1 VHINLATS
9 YRGTFNTR
17 ELPPVRVI
25 LRIGYSDQIPTID
38 PGRKVAVVIG
48 AHKTFSKAETDALEL
63 FINAHNAV
71 VLCDHTSSY
80 KGKGRLLTAL
90 ACSQCIPTKVHFA
103 VLKPDLIIHLGEV
116 SGDYATHGFLVGS
129 GAKVWRVSEDGEVR
143 DTFKRLEYVFEMREL
158 DFFRKI
164 SNDLRSRDN
173 TYLPAWQEYAQ
184 SVTGMIPDLPF
195 SNTWIARELSRSLPQ
210 DVTVH
215 FGILNSLRN
224 WNFFE
229 LDKSIQTASNVGGF
243 GIDGCVSTLIGASLA
258 NKNRLY
264 FGIVGDLAFF
274 YDLNSVGN
282 RHLGSNVRILLINN
296 GCGAEFKLHH
306 HIGAQFGKQTGDY
319 IAAAGHYGNKS
330 PTLVKHIA
338 QDLGFKYVC
347 ARDKGEFQQTFQE
360 FTTARTQDKPIL
372 FECFT
377 NASDDS
383 DALETLEKLDTT
395 VSSKSM
401 VASIAS
407 RVLPQGVKSAIK
419 KALTIGQ

>member
-1 VHINLATS
+1 
-9 YRGTFNTR
+9 
-17 ELPPVRVI
+17 
-25 LRIGYSDQIPTID
+25 
-38 PGRKVAVVIG
+38 
-48 AHKTFSKAETDALEL
+48 
-63 FINAHNAV
+63 
-71 VLCDHTSSY
+71 
-80 KGKGRLLTAL
+80 
-90 ACSQCIPTKVHFA
+90 
-103 VLKPDLIIHLGEV
+103 
-116 SGDYATHGFLVGS
+116 
-129 GAKVWRVSEDGEVR
+129 
-143 DTFKRLEYVFEMREL
+143 
-158 DFFRKI
+158 
-164 SNDLRSRDN
+164 
-173 TYLPAWQEYAQ
+173 
-184 SVTGMIPDLPF
+184 
-195 SNTWIARELSRSLPQ
+195 
-210 DVTVH
+210 
-215 FGILNSLRN
+215 
-224 WNFFE
+224 
-229 LDKSIQTASNVGGF
+229 
-243 GIDGCVSTLIGASLA
+243 
-258 NKNRLY
+258 
-264 FGIVGDLAFF
+264 VGDLAFF